1 VCWRKLTCKY
11 ITTDRLHA
19 GQTNVV
25 TEKRQE
31 VFDMGIT
38 WTQPSTL
45 PVLCTPVSASTPAHP
60 TKVGFLAVRGAALRS
75 TRFQGADLD
84 LHASLT
90 NGGLLQA
97 EQPRTNALTVRILPI
112 MGAYGASVSAVQG
125 SQKPE
130 TAAPAVGKAS
140 GVPPRGRPV

>member
-1 VCWRKLTCKY
+1 
-11 ITTDRLHA
+11 
-19 GQTNVV
+19 
-25 TEKRQE
+25 
-31 VFDMGIT
+31 MGIT

-45 PVLCTPVSASTPAHP
+45 PVLCAPVSASTPAHP
-60 TKVGFLAVRGAALRS
+60 TKVGFLAVRGAALSS
-75 TRFQGADLD
+75 TRFLGADLD

-97 EQPRTNALTVRILPI
+97 EQPRTNTRTVRILPI
-112 MGAYGASVSAVQG
+112 MGAYGTNVSAVQG
-125 SQKPE
+125 SLKPE